1 MSSDP
6 EEFVGTEQKVIADP
20 SRAQGHGGKRAVV
33 ERVVAPA
40 PEPNG
45 LRDELASPVPP
56 KPGSHLKHAIERP
69 RREYEAAQQE
79 TRDAHTEL
87 KFATDRLRETE
98 IAEGDALA
106 LWYSLQPKVDPDT
119 LLHDFAKQQ
128 TAMRAQNVR
137 DGLPADGVRA
147 TSHGRSPVDIAA
159 SQRPRTSAQAPN
171 PSLRSPIAR
180 RLV

>member
-1 MSSDP
+1 MSSSDP
-6 EEFVGTEQKVIADP
+6 EEFIGTEQKVIADP

-45 LRDELASPVPP
+45 LASPVPP
-56 KPGSHLKHAIERP
+56 NTHPKHAIERP

-87 KFATDRLRETE
+87 KFATDGLREAE

-119 LLHDFAKQQ
+119 LLHDYAKQQ
-128 TAMRAQNVR
+128 TEQRAQNVR

-159 SQRPRTSAQAPN
+159 SQRPRTSPQAPN

-180 RLV
+180 R